1 MKNFRKRWSILLA
14 VVLTICLGRM
24 TIYAS
29 SNVIDRSRTGS
40 ITITLLDEKTKE
52 KIGGNFRVYQIGTIS
67 DESPTLTYKLT
78 DAFRDC
84 GTAIDDLEADGLAA
98 HLSAYADE
106 HQISGNAVNS
116 DADGTAKTDGLQVG
130 LYLVVQNEAV
140 SGYYAISPFL
150 VSVPM
155 TSADGSEWIYDIEAS
170 PKTQTRTDINEK
182 NLTVKKIW
190 KDGNS
195 TTRPKEITAA
205 LLQDGKEVETVK
217 LNASNSWSY
226 SWKKLSSASSWSVV
240 EKQVPSGYTASYR
253 TGDSQ
258 IVITNSK
265 PGSPTTPSGDRPK
278 TQKDTTL
285 LQTGQLIWPI
295 PVLLGVGLIL
305 IVIGL
310 IFRKR
315 KTDASEERRD

>member
-1 MKNFRKRWSILLA
+1 M
-14 VVLTICLGRM
+14 
-24 TIYAS
+24 
-29 SNVIDRSRTGS
+29 
-40 ITITLLDEKTKE
+40 
-52 KIGGNFRVYQIGTIS
+52 
-67 DESPTLTYKLT
+67 
-78 DAFRDC
+78 
-84 GTAIDDLEADGLAA
+84 
-98 HLSAYADE
+98 
-106 HQISGNAVNS
+106 
-116 DADGTAKTDGLQVG
+116 
-130 LYLVVQNEAV
+130 
-140 SGYYAISPFL
+140 
-150 VSVPM
+150 
-155 TSADGSEWIYDIEAS
+155 
-170 PKTQTRTDINEK
+170 
-182 NLTVKKIW
+182 KKIW

-195 TTRPKEITAA
+195 TARPKEITAA

-278 TQKDTTL
+278 TRKYTTL

-310 IFRKR
+310 ILRKR
-315 KTDASEERRD
+315 KTDASEERRDR